1 MCWPAGCSAKGGS
14 TRTRPDPGGAETDA
28 MQLTEL
34 LRAIGV
40 VAETGGDPARCEALA
55 REAEN
60 LADMVGWAD
69 GPIDP
74 GGQWLERL
82 AMLQDDLQR
91 RHAQSGNTVLIVLHD
106 ALTRLGRAI
115 ARHDDDLDARN
126 ADGDDGGDF
135 S

>member
-1 MCWPAGCSAKGGS
+1 
-14 TRTRPDPGGAETDA
+14 

-40 VAETGGDPARCEALA
+40 VAETGGDAARCEALA
-55 REAEN
+55 RETEN

-74 GGQWLERL
+74 GGQWL
-82 AMLQDDLQR
+82 AALQDNLQR
-91 RHAQSGNTVLIVLHD
+91 RHAQGGDTVLIVLHD
-106 ALTRLGRAI
+106 ALTNLGRAI

-126 ADGDDGGDF
+126 VDGDDGGEL